1 MSEKTDSLREI
12 ALNLTDDGTVTE
24 RQQESPSHDPVG
36 EEEARI
42 AAEASA
48 SARDDGL
55 DDAVDGGG
63 GGGVATG

>member
-1 MSEKTDSLREI
+1 MSDKTDALREI
-12 ALNLTDDGTVTE
+12 ALNVAGDHTVTE
-24 RQQESPSHDPVG
+24 TQEETPSHDPVG

-55 DDAVDGGG
+55 DDAVAGSDSDA
-63 GGGVATG
+63 ATG